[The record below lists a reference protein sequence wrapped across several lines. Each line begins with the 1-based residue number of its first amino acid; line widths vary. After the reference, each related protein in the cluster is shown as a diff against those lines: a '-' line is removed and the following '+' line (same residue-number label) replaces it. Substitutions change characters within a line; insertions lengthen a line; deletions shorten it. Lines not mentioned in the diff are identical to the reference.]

1 MAEYIEREE
10 VLKHKAIFYDPLN
23 TRGVEISLYGTGK
36 NGRRIM
42 ISYTVFGEKTPAWL
56 EA

>member
-1 MAEYIEREE
+1 MERRKAPHLLGNAEIRR
-10 VLKHKAIFYDPLN
+10 D
-23 TRGVEISLYGTGK
+23 GGEISLYGTGK